1 MGVNKI
7 IHIADVHI
15 RLYKRHE
22 EYRRVFDQF
31 FDEIRDTDVDR
42 IVIAGDIVHSKNQM
56 TPELI
61 SMVTYL
67 LGGCAKIAKTI
78 IIPGNHD
85 LLVNNLDRLDALT
98 PIIDAMDNDNIV
110 YYKDTGCFVDDNVVW
125 CVYSQLDGNVR
136 PQIEMAKIKNGEH
149 RKYIGL
155 YHDPIAGLI
164 TDVGFEFL
172 DSTTVDIFDG
182 LDFTLCGDIHRRQVL
197 YNGDGRPV
205 IQVGSMVQQGFGE
218 TVTNH
223 GYCIVELDVDK
234 FSFKNLDNSTGFYT
248 FELSSLEDI
257 ETGDERILNYD

>member
-1 MGVNKI
+1 MGIKKI
-7 IHIADVHI
+7 IHIADIHI
-15 RLYKRHE
+15 RLYKRHD
-22 EYRRVFDQF
+22 EYRRVFKEF
-31 FDEIRDTDVDR
+31 FDEIRDTGVDR

-85 LLVNNLDRLDALT
+85 LLVNNLDRMDALS
-98 PIIDAMDNDNIV
+98 PIIEAMDNDNLV
-110 YYKDTGCFVDDNVVW
+110 YYKDTSCHLDDNVVW

-136 PQIEMAKIKNGEH
+136 PQIERAKLQHGFDK
-149 RKYIGL
+149 KYIGL

-182 LDFTLCGDIHRRQVL
+182 LDYTLCGDIHRRQVL
-197 YNGDGRPV
+197 YTKDERPV
-205 IQVGSMVQQGFGE
+205 IQVGSMIQQGFAE
-218 TVTNH
+218 SVMYH
-223 GYCIVELDVDK
+223 GYCIIDIDVDN
-234 FSFKNLDNSTGFYT
+234 FSFKNLDYPTGFYT
-248 FELSSLEDI
+248 FEISSLDDI
-257 ETGDERILNYD
+257 ENGGERILNYD

>member
-1 MGVNKI
+1 MGVKKI
-7 IHIADVHI
+7 IHIADIHI
-15 RLYKRHE
+15 RLYKRHS
-22 EYRRVFDQF
+22 EYKKVFQQF
-31 FDEIRDTDVDR
+31 LDEIRDTDVDR

-98 PIIDAMDNDNIV
+98 PIIEAMDNDNIV
-110 YYKDTGCFVDDNVVW
+110 YYKDTGCYEDDNIIW

-136 PQIEMAKIKNGEH
+136 PQIERAKLKYGFDK
-149 RKYIGL
+149 KYIGL

-172 DSTTVDIFDG
+172 DSTTVDVFDG

-197 YNGDGRPV
+197 YNTDGRPV
-205 IQVGSMVQQGFGE
+205 IQVGSLIQQGFGE

-223 GYCIVELDVDK
+223 GYCVVDLDVDN

-248 FELSSLEDI
+248 FEISSLKDLESG
-257 ETGDERILNYD
+257 EERIMNYD